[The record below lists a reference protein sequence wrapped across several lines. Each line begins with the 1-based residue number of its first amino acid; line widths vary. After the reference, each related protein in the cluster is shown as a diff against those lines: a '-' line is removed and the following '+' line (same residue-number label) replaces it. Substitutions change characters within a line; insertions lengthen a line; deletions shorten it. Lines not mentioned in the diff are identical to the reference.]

1 MKKNLRRVCM
11 TVTAQT
17 AYHLKNMADACGH
30 RDMGR
35 VVDKLVREHQM
46 ATKSLYCPDEAHD
59 RIARCR
65 LIIDNKER

>member
-1 MKKNLRRVCM
+1 MKKNLRQVKI

-46 ATKSLYCPDEAHD
+46 ALKICPAW
-59 RIARCR
+59 ATN
-65 LIIDNKER
+65 NKRKGD

>member
-1 MKKNLRRVCM
+1 MRKNLRKIVI

-30 RDMGR
+30 RDPGR

-46 ATKSLYCPDEAHD
+46 AT
-59 RIARCR
+59 RININR
-65 LIIDNKER
+65 KEREETAHVWK

>member
-1 MKKNLRRVCM
+1 MKKNLRRISI

-17 AYHLKNMADACGH
+17 AHHLKNMADACGH

-46 ATKSLYCPDEAHD
+46 ATKAHALQAWAE
-59 RIARCR
+59 IVE
-65 LIIDNKER
+65 KERGKHGII